1 MPTPLEESTITRY
14 RRKFRYGVISIW
26 YLFLQQ
32 LRQYRKSLVTAILL
46 AVAYVAI
53 YTLSNPITSLIP
65 LTVAILI
72 GTDYTVLDKV
82 RLGSVRDHIEASDTT
97 LERIERNLG
106 AKELLNRDHH
116 ARGPDTDSERLDRGL
131 ELQHYGG
138 KHFRGTVDDE
148 YALKPPIRFRLY
160 LDRSEYLLVAGR
172 CQLRKVRER
181 DGGGQVL
188 FFVVTGWE
196 MSSNGEDERRALIE
210 LREAVQSGTVDQP
223 VYARPEQTT
232 ELTKLELDEWRTLSD
247 LYNRIAEY
255 RDSKK

>member
-1 MPTPLEESTITRY
+1 VPTPPKESRVTRY
-14 RRKFRYGVISIW
+14 GRKFRYSITSVW
-26 YLFLQQ
+26 YLSLRQ

-82 RLGSVRDHIEASDTT
+82 RLGSVRDRIEASDTT

-106 AKELLNRDHH
+106 AKELLNRDDR
-116 ARGPDTDSERLDRGL
+116 AQEPGTDSGQLDRGL
-131 ELQHYGG
+131 ELQHHGG

-160 LDRSEYLLVAGR
+160 LDRSEYLLVAGQ
-172 CQLRKVRER
+172 CQLRKVRDRE
-181 DGGGQVL
+181 GGGQVL

-196 MSSNGEDERRALIE
+196 MSSNGEDEKRALIE
-210 LREAVQSGTVDQP
+210 LREAVQCGTVDQP

-232 ELTKLELDEWRTLSD
+232 ELTKLELDEWRTLYD